1 MECYE
6 IPEKVMFD
14 GKLPAGA
21 KLLYGVIT
29 TWAAS
34 EMVVTISNNESLA
47 KLFKASKRAVAKWIN
62 SLTAAGY
69 ISAEAVLVSD
79 ANELA
84 WSGWEIQVLP
94 LDEEA

>member
-14 GKLPAGA
+14 GELPAGA

-34 EMVVTISNNESLA
+34 EKVVTISDDNLA
-47 KLFKASKRAVAKWIN
+47 KLFKTSRKKVAKWIKT
-62 SLTAAGY
+62 LTAAGY
-69 ISAEAVLVSD
+69 ISAETVFVSD
-79 ANELA
+79 ADELA

>member
-34 EMVVTISNNESLA
+34 EKVVTISDESLA
-47 KLFKASKRAVAKWIN
+47 KLFNTSRKTVTKWIKA
-62 SLTAAGY
+62 LTAAGY
-69 ISAEAVLVSD
+69 ISAEAVFASYAD
-79 ANELA
+79 ELA

-94 LDEEA
+94 LDDEA

>member
-34 EMVVTISNNESLA
+34 EKVVTINDESLA
-47 KLFKASKRAVAKWIN
+47 KLFKASKKTVVKWIKT
-62 SLTAAGY
+62 LTASEY